1 MGDRVPIVLTFR
13 VAPEI
18 IGLAKEHP
26 FRGLRMAETNGNH
39 ERRISTIEG
48 EMKSVATKADLAD
61 LKHDLTQSFQSAI
74 KDQTTELQTTLGD
87 QSEQI
92 RVLQNKESRLRGIG
106 DTLRVVAPF
115 IISIVAVVVAVA
127 RP

>member
-1 MGDRVPIVLTFR
+1 
-13 VAPEI
+13 
-18 IGLAKEHP
+18 
-26 FRGLRMAETNGNH
+26 MAESSGNH

-61 LKHDLTQSFQSAI
+61 LKHDLTQSFQTAI
-74 KDQTTELQTTLGD
+74 KAQTTELQITLGEQSD
-87 QSEQI
+87 QISE
-92 RVLQNKESRLRGIG
+92 LQNKESRLRGIG
-106 DTLRVVAPF
+106 DTLRVLAPF

>member
-1 MGDRVPIVLTFR
+1 
-13 VAPEI
+13 
-18 IGLAKEHP
+18 
-26 FRGLRMAETNGNH
+26 MAENNGNH

-48 EMKSVATKADLAD
+48 EMKSVATKADLAE
-61 LKHDLTQSFQSAI
+61 LKHDLAQSFQSAI
-74 KDQTTELQTTLGD
+74 KDQTTELQTTLGN

>member
-1 MGDRVPIVLTFR
+1 
-13 VAPEI
+13 
-18 IGLAKEHP
+18 
-26 FRGLRMAETNGNH
+26 MAETDGNH

-48 EMKSVATKADLAD
+48 EMKAVATKADLAD

-74 KDQTTELQTTLGD
+74 KDQTTELQTTLGN

-92 RVLQNKESRLRGIG
+92 RDLQHKESRLRGIG

>member
-1 MGDRVPIVLTFR
+1 
-13 VAPEI
+13 
-18 IGLAKEHP
+18 
-26 FRGLRMAETNGNH
+26 MAESSGNH

-61 LKHDLTQSFQSAI
+61 LKHDLTQSFQTAI
-74 KDQTTELQTTLGD
+74 KAQTTELQTTLGEQSD
-87 QSEQI
+87 QISE
-92 RVLQNKESRLRGIG
+92 LQNKESRLRGIG
-106 DTLRVVAPF
+106 DTLRVLAPF

>member
-1 MGDRVPIVLTFR
+1 
-13 VAPEI
+13 
-18 IGLAKEHP
+18 
-26 FRGLRMAETNGNH
+26 MAESSGNH

-48 EMKSVATKADLAD
+48 EMKSVATKADLAE
-61 LKHDLTQSFQSAI
+61 LKHDLTQSFQTAI
-74 KDQTTELQTTLGD
+74 KAQTTELQTTLGKQSD
-87 QSEQI
+87 QISE
-92 RVLQNKESRLRGIG
+92 LQNKESRLRGIG

>member
-1 MGDRVPIVLTFR
+1 
-13 VAPEI
+13 
-18 IGLAKEHP
+18 
-26 FRGLRMAETNGNH
+26 MAETDGNH

-48 EMKSVATKADLAD
+48 EMKAVATKADLAD
-61 LKHDLTQSFQSAI
+61 LNHDLTQSFQSAI
-74 KDQTTELQTTLGD
+74 KEQTAELQTTLGN

-92 RVLQNKESRLRGIG
+92 RELQNKESRLRGIG

-127 RP
+127 SQ

>member
-1 MGDRVPIVLTFR
+1 
-13 VAPEI
+13 
-18 IGLAKEHP
+18 
-26 FRGLRMAETNGNH
+26 MAESSGNH

-48 EMKSVATKADLAD
+48 EMKSVATKADLAE
-61 LKHDLTQSFQSAI
+61 LKHDLTQSFQAAI
-74 KDQTTELQTTLGD
+74 KAQTTELQTTLGQ

-92 RVLQNKESRLRGIG
+92 SELQNKESRLRGIG

-127 RP
+127 RS